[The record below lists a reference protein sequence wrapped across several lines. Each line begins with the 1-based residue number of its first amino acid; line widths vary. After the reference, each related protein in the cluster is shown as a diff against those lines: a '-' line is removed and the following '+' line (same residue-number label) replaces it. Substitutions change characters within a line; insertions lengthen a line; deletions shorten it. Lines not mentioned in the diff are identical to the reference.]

1 MSPTIVKLVRGLL
14 FEVAVIVSILFIYYS
29 PAAAE
34 SWQELYNSAIDAY
47 NREDYG
53 ACAGLAGRAVAEKSE
68 SGTVAIDD
76 RNTVPYYPHWLLC
89 ECFNLLGRE
98 KDAAC
103 HCEGKYNDSQYEKC
117 VRGDAVESD
126 EGSDDNAIDVDYTAE
141 TSAGN
146 SGTSETEIGGPQT
159 GGSEGAPVSQ
169 PAETNQPLVKLN
181 SPGEGEKIPLKK
193 GAGVYVVFEGE
204 ADESAGKAVRVYL
217 NDETICTKSCSKFRK
232 KKLFDPGDYS
242 VKISIVYGNGE
253 IVRLERSFS
262 VVGEEPKG
270 AEAGKD
276 AGESVA
282 QENSGQK
289 KESGEDKASSP
300 PKDTDK
306 QPPKKE
312 KQKEKEKESPGVTGY
327 DPKYSR
333 TLEIAGVGPGGKT
346 APDKRSI
353 EEREGKDKTLEIVGD
368 MLMLAV
374 LYYAADRLSSDGGGT
389 PSPPRPPAEKTKPKE
404 EEKKKPG
411 STGPPK
417 LIVTFPREGIE
428 VFLDA
433 DSDRTVKI
441 TGKAVDEDGY
451 VRQIYISFDDKR
463 DRSYG
468 ICRYSGYGA
477 CGEIN
482 VNVDITGLKAG
493 YHKIYITAEDN
504 GGFETTVVRY
514 ITIH

>member
-14 FEVAVIVSILFIYYS
+14 FGIAVIVSILFVYCS

-53 ACAGLAGRAVAEKSE
+53 ACAGLAERALAEKSE

-76 RNTVPYYPHWLLC
+76 LNTVPYYPHWLLC

-141 TSAGN
+141 TVSGSTVAESAG
-146 SGTSETEIGGPQT
+146 
-159 GGSEGAPVSQ
+159 GSADTMEGAPVIP
-169 PAETNQPLVKLN
+169 PAEENQSLVKLN

-262 VVGEEPKG
+262 VGGEEPKG

-276 AGESVA
+276 AGGSVA

-306 QPPKKE
+306 QPPKEE
-312 KQKEKEKESPGVTGY
+312 KQKEKEKEITGVTGY

-353 EEREGKDKTLEIVGD
+353 EAREGKDDEWKIVGD
-368 MLMLAV
+368 VLMLAV
-374 LYYAADRLSSDGGGT
+374 LYYAADRLSSDEGGT

-417 LIVTFPREGIE
+417 LVVTFPKEGIE

-482 VNVDITGLKAG
+482 VKVDITGLKAG
-493 YHKIYITAEDN
+493 YHKIYITAVDN
-504 GGFETTVVRY
+504 GGFEAAAVRY